1 MTKARYPGR
10 VGASVAGILL
20 LAGCATAPTGP
31 GVMALPGTGKS
42 FEQFRADDLECRQYA
57 RDQSGGADPEG
68 AALRSAAVGTA
79 VGAVAGAAI
88 GGRDAA
94 GVGAGTGL
102 IVGSMAGSGTSR
114 GAGYDAQRMY
124 DNAYVQCM
132 YAKGQQVPV
141 SGALRSRSP
150 APAAPA
156 PAPGTAP
163 SGTYPPPPPPQTA
176 PPPPTVA
183 PASAAQQFWYRCA
196 NPAGYYPYVTQ
207 CPEGWQRVPANP
219 PAAPSR

>member
-1 MTKARYPGR
+1 MGLAGY
-10 VGASVAGILL
+10 SLVAAAALL
-20 LAGCATAPTGP
+20 LAGCASAPTGP
-31 GVMALPGTGKS
+31 SVMALPGTGKS
-42 FEQFRADDLECRQYA
+42 FEQFRADDGDCRRFA
-57 RDQSGGADPEG
+57 FAQSGAADPAEAG
-68 AALRSAAVGTA
+68 VRSAAVGTV

-102 IVGSMAGSGTSR
+102 IVGSMAGSGSSR
-114 GAGYDAQRMY
+114 GSAYDAQRLY

-141 SGALRSRSP
+141 SGALRSRS
-150 APAAPA
+150 AVPAASAADPA
-156 PAPGTAP
+156 PAPPPGPGA
-163 SGTYPPPPPPQTA
+163 YPPPPPRTA
-176 PPPPTVA
+176 P

-207 CPEGWQRVPANP
+207 CPDGWQRVPASP
-219 PAAPSR
+219 PAAPAR

>member
-1 MTKARYPGR
+1 MGLPGYPL
-10 VGASVAGILL
+10 AAAAAALL
-20 LAGCATAPTGP
+20 LAACASAPTGP

-42 FEQFRADDLECRQYA
+42 FEQFRADDADCRQFA
-57 RDQSGGADPEG
+57 FAQSGAADPAEAG
-68 AALRSAAVGTA
+68 VRSAAVGTV

-102 IVGSMAGSGTSR
+102 IVGSMAGSGSSR
-114 GAGYDAQRMY
+114 GSAYDAQRLY

-141 SGALRSRSP
+141 SGALRSRSAVP
-150 APAAPA
+150 AAPEPAPA
-156 PAPGTAP
+156 PAPGPGA
-163 SGTYPPPPPPQTA
+163 YPPPPPRTA
-176 PPPPTVA
+176 LPS
-183 PASAAQQFWYRCA
+183 SAAQQFWYRCA

-207 CPEGWQRVPANP
+207 CLEGWQRVPASP
-219 PAAPSR
+219 PAAPAR